1 MTTHRIGELRR
12 LVQRLEQEAAA
23 LEAEVASLARPPAR
37 AAQLAAAREALGA
50 KAAELDGARDEL
62 EGLEGAVED
71 ERQAVDELEQLV
83 DSFGA
88 TIARVPELAA
98 VLQAMKL
105 TVGALAT
112 TKRLQ
117 RANEALAEPRQ
128 IAASLAEALG
138 LLAAWISTPAGKV
151 RLPDELSGQLRADRR
166 EHFDG
171 VPVQH
176 RGRAGVASLDVRF
189 DG

>member
-1 MTTHRIGELRR
+1 VSARSIGELRR
-12 LVQRLEQEAAA
+12 LTQRLEKEVAA
-23 LEAEVASLARPPAR
+23 LESEVASLAKSPAD
-37 AAQLAAAREALGA
+37 AAKLAAAREALGA
-50 KAAELDGARDEL
+50 RSAELDGARDEL

-117 RANEALAEPRQ
+117 RANEALREPQQ
-128 IAASLAEALG
+128 IAASLSEALG

-151 RLPDELSGQLRADRR
+151 RIPDELTGTLRADRR
-166 EHFDG
+166 EHFED

-189 DG
+189 E